1 MRRLVTMFVLSALIL
16 AMPMSVMADPP
27 IRPHELTAAQYQQL
41 VQLENQPDHAA
52 VQELHASYASERE
65 INLEA
70 TRAWDDALTYAYNIG
85 YPMSIL
91 IILIAAAPL

>member
-1 MRRLVTMFVLSALIL
+1 VLAAVIL
-16 AMPMSVMADPP
+16 SMPMSAMADPP
-27 IRPHELTAAQYQQL
+27 TRPHELTATQYQQL
-41 VQLENQPDHAA
+41 IRLESQPQHVA

-85 YPMSIL
+85 FPTGIL
-91 IILIAAAPL
+91 ILLIAAAPL